1 MSETELWLII
11 LAFSGFFVSRW
22 MLRLAPL
29 NSELP
34 LKTILASLV
43 AASLAIPSFFTQISP
58 TASLIAAIICPL
70 FILGPV
76 LLSSLA
82 RAKRYKLAKS
92 LSQFLYWSD
101 GNLRMR
107 RLLAQVALQQ
117 GNPSAV
123 MELISTEEADHL
135 LLAQAFALEH
145 KWDKV
150 LALKI
155 PAEGD
160 NAFLG
165 LAARIQAYLG
175 LGRLELADEE
185 LKDMRERWEQS
196 GKGPIGYRSLQL
208 SEARLAA
215 EKGQLDRVKGYLQNP
230 PEGVPAYSLFEIAAR
245 GAEQSGQIEQAS
257 RLYAQ
262 AYATAPESSRET
274 YAEKLR
280 NFNQPLPQI
289 IQHQRQAFGT
299 YGLSIAL
306 VLAYLLQL
314 WLERSYGPAAAN
326 VTAGFLDRVAGVPDS
341 TGLWRYLSYA
351 FVHGGILHIGMNVW
365 VLLDIGRL
373 YEMRRHWGSL
383 LLAFVFGSIM
393 GAYFSVL
400 ATPGGIP
407 LVGASGGIL
416 GIAGALLADVFRRQ
430 TPQDRVLLRSLLQWM
445 VFIVIFSVAIPNV
458 SLWGHV
464 GGVIGGLLWGFMR
477 QGLPKT
483 AKLDLAMGGL
493 SIGMMLYAIYA
504 AATWFA
510 NHQAFLHMLI
520 QNP

>member
-29 NSELP
+29 HSELP
-34 LKTILASLV
+34 LKTILASIV
-43 AASLAIPSFFTQISP
+43 AAALAIPSFFTQVSP
-58 TASLIAAIICPL
+58 NLILIAAILCPL
-70 FILGPV
+70 FILGPII
-76 LLSSLA
+76 LSSLA
-82 RAKRYKLAKS
+82 RAKLYRLAKS
-92 LSQFLYWSD
+92 LSQLLYWSD
-101 GNLRMR
+101 GNLRIR

-117 GNPSAV
+117 GNPTAV
-123 MELISTEEADHL
+123 KDLISTEEADHL

-155 PAEGD
+155 PEEGD

-165 LAARIQAYLG
+165 WAARVQAYLA

-185 LKDMRERWEQS
+185 LKAMREHWEQS
-196 GKGPIGYRSLQL
+196 GQGPIGYRSLQL

-215 EKGQLDRVKGYLQNP
+215 ERGQLDRVKAYLQNP

-245 GAEQSGQIEQAS
+245 GAEQSGQVDQAS
-257 RLYAQ
+257 RLYTQ
-262 AYATAPESSRET
+262 AYATAPESSRAY
-274 YAEKLR
+274 YAEILQR
-280 NFNQPLPQI
+280 FNQPLPQI
-289 IQHQRQAFGT
+289 IEHKRQALGT
-299 YGLSIAL
+299 YSLATILLIAFM
-306 VLAYLLQL
+306 VQL

-326 VTAGFLDRVAGVPDS
+326 VTAGFLDRVVGVPDS
-341 TGLWRYLSYA
+341 EGLWRYLSYA
-351 FVHGGILHIGMNVW
+351 FVHGGILHIAMNIW

-373 YEMRRHWGSL
+373 YELRRHWGSL
-383 LLAFVFGSIM
+383 LSAFVFGSIM

-400 ATPGGIP
+400 ATSGGIP

-416 GIAGALLADVFRRQ
+416 GIAGALLADVLRRQ
-430 TPQDRVLLRSLLQWM
+430 NSQDRILLRSLLQWM
-445 VFIVIFSVAIPNV
+445 VFIVIFSVLIPNV
-458 SLWGHV
+458 SLWGHI

-477 QGLPKT
+477 QGLPKSS
-483 AKLDLAMGGL
+483 KLDLAMGGL
-493 SIGMMLYAIYA
+493 SIGFMLFAIYA

-510 NHQAFLHMLI
+510 THQAFLRLL
-520 QNP
+520 